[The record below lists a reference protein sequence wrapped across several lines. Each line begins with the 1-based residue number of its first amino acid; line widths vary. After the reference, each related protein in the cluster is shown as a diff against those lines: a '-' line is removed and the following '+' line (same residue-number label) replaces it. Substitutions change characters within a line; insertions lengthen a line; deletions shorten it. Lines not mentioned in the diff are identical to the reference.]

1 MQDDHRT
8 KATVCA
14 VMAVWRGDEPA
25 QISAAI
31 DSILNQTRAADE
43 FIIVQDGP
51 VSNDIAAVLD
61 AYREHPSVQIS
72 VLPTNQG
79 RGPARNHAVM
89 QSTGDVI
96 AMMDA
101 DDISRPDRI
110 EKQLRYFC
118 EHNLDVLGG
127 GIEEF
132 DLVAGD
138 RGETRKV
145 PLSGDD
151 IRRVV
156 KFRSAFNHVTLM
168 YARSFFDQIGGYS
181 NLNFVE
187 DWDFYLR
194 ADHAGASMANMVDV
208 LVDVRRAMWRRRS
221 VKYLREEIKVLGMAR
236 SRGQIGIG
244 TFISGVL
251 IRTGKFLAPQ
261 FLLKLAYRFALR
273 QKS

>member
-1 MQDDHRT
+1 MR
-8 KATVCA
+8 KSSLKIPKITV

-25 QISAAI
+25 QIRMAI
-31 DSILNQTRAADE
+31 DSILHQTHSANE

-51 VSNDIAAVLD
+51 VSSDIAAVLH
-61 AYREHPSVQIS
+61 AYKNHPSVQIFPLS
-72 VLPTNQG
+72 VNQG
-79 RGPARNHAVM
+79 RGPARNHAVK
-89 QSTGDVI
+89 QSTGDVV

-118 EHNLDVLGG
+118 EHNLNVLGG

-145 PLSGDD
+145 PLSGDN

-168 YARSFFDQIGGYS
+168 YKRSFFVQIGGYS

-194 ADHAGASMANMVDV
+194 ADHAGASMANMADV

-221 VKYLREEIKVLGMAR
+221 VQYLLEEIKVLGMAR

-251 IRTGKFLAPQ
+251 IRTGKFLVPQ
-261 FLLKLAYRFALR
+261 FLLNLAYRFALR
-273 QKS
+273 QKQ